1 MSDKT
6 TTISATTKDTAD
18 RPKGWKM
25 TTLGEV
31 AEINPSESLKQGTV
45 AKYVAMEN
53 LQPFTRHISKYE
65 TKEFTGGMKFRNGDT
80 LLARITPCLEN
91 GKTAYVDVLNDNE
104 VGFGSTE
111 YIVFREKINLSDKK
125 FLYYLSISPRFRE
138 LAIKAMTGT
147 SGRQR
152 VQTDQLINELLIL
165 PDLPEQR
172 AIAAVLSSL
181 DDKIELLH
189 EQNKTLEATAQT
201 IFKEWFVNFNFPGA
215 TGKMIDSELGKIPEG
230 WEVEKITDIFEFIK
244 GSEPGAANYSN
255 EKSNSSFVPFYR
267 VQDISQYGD
276 VPSIYV
282 EEKLLK
288 GKIFGQDDI
297 LISLDGTIGRVFI
310 GGSGGH
316 SGGIRRVIEKQD
328 YIKKSLIFC
337 FLKSAKFQNDLKSF
351 SEAETTIKHAGGAVE
366 YMKFVLNEKICERF
380 GETIDPLFQKI
391 ISNISQIQTLSALR
405 DTLLPKLMKGE
416 VRVKGFIE

>member
-1 MSDKT
+1 
-6 TTISATTKDTAD
+6 
-18 RPKGWKM
+18 
-25 TTLGEV
+25 
-31 AEINPSESLKQGTV
+31 
-45 AKYVAMEN
+45 
-53 LQPFTRHISKYE
+53 
-65 TKEFTGGMKFRNGDT
+65 
-80 LLARITPCLEN
+80 
-91 GKTAYVDVLNDNE
+91 
-104 VGFGSTE
+104 
-111 YIVFREKINLSDKK
+111 
-125 FLYYLSISPRFRE
+125 
-138 LAIKAMTGT
+138 
-147 SGRQR
+147 
-152 VQTDQLINELLIL
+152 
-165 PDLPEQR
+165 
-172 AIAAVLSSL
+172 
-181 DDKIELLH
+181 
-189 EQNKTLEATAQT
+189 
-201 IFKEWFVNFNFPGA
+201 
-215 TGKMIDSELGKIPEG
+215 
-230 WEVEKITDIFEFIK
+230 
-244 GSEPGAANYSN
+244 
-255 EKSNSSFVPFYR
+255 

-416 VRVKGFIE
+416 IRVAEFNN